1 MKFNTPA
8 PLGAES
14 GFPLL
19 EKGGHCIM
27 MGGGYGT
34 QGAGLSYASAG
45 TGFAHRHSF
54 MFFVVINNAIFYRE
68 PPTTTK
74 TLGRV
79 VVVVGELV
87 GDIVPV

>member
-8 PLGAES
+8 RLSVGV

-34 QGAGLSYASAG
+34 QRAGLSYASAG

-54 MFFVVINNAIFYRE
+54 MLLVVINNTIFYRE

-87 GDIVPV
+87 GDVVPV

>member
-8 PLGAES
+8 RLRVGA
-14 GFPLL
+14 GFPFL

-27 MGGGYGT
+27 MGGGYGA
-34 QGAGLSYASAG
+34 QRAGLSHASAG
-45 TGFAHRHSF
+45 TGVAHRHSF
-54 MFFVVINNAIFYRE
+54 ILFIVINNTIFYRE